1 MKRSLS
7 ADLNGSLDE
16 VSRGYIRKPA
26 TIILSVIVFI
36 IAIPFGIFD
45 AWSESW
51 SEFTVKCWHGS
62 QHER

>member
-7 ADLNGSLDE
+7 ADLNGKLDE

-26 TIILSVIVFI
+26 TIILSIIVFVIV
-36 IAIPFGIFD
+36 IPVGIFE
-45 AWSESW
+45 AWGECW
-51 SEFTVKCWHGS
+51 SEFTVKCWRGS